1 MEIVNSSVIIDID
14 MQNLREVK
22 VMFKKNKIC
31 VRQKRH
37 INLNNINYW
46 TKNGVQYYHNN
57 TCHFD
62 FPTISFAI
70 YNSNIGAR
78 VRRSSK

>member
-1 MEIVNSSVIIDID
+1 MEIVDSSVIIDID

-37 INLNNINYW
+37 INLNNINY
-46 TKNGVQYYHNN
+46 
-57 TCHFD
+57 
-62 FPTISFAI
+62 
-70 YNSNIGAR
+70 
-78 VRRSSK
+78 